1 MTILYLADIRFPI
14 ERANGVHT
22 METCAS
28 LAERGHHV
36 HLLVRPDTATPA
48 RDPFEYYGVA
58 VTPRLRV
65 ERVPVCVPPLLRR
78 AGYLAWTLLRL
89 LQRGRWSAV
98 YTPSLLLASAA
109 LRLPRG
115 LRPPVVFES
124 HNFSPSFARAAAAL
138 ETGARTAGARKLRRL
153 ERRERR
159 VWHRAD
165 GYVTTTRVLAAE
177 LRERFGPREHAATAP
192 NAVRPDRVRA
202 YAPPRR
208 GGAPVVAYAG
218 SLHPYKGAD
227 VLLEALACVPGA
239 RGLVIGGH
247 PRDAADRDRLDALA
261 RDCGIAKRVTFTGL
275 VPPAEVL
282 ELLRGADVLVLPLR
296 DMPHTRYDSPMKL
309 FEYLAV
315 GRPIVASDLLST
327 REIFIDGKTA
337 RLFEAGNPA
346 ALADEIRGVLAD
358 PEGADRMGRA
368 AFDAAADYT
377 WARRAERVER
387 LLDEVVGEAV
397 A

>member
-1 MTILYLADIRFPI
+1 MTILYLADIRFPL

-22 METCAS
+22 METCVS
-28 LAERGHHV
+28 LAERDHDV

-48 RDPFEYYGVA
+48 RDPFAYYGVPA
-58 VTPRLRV
+58 TPRLRI
-65 ERVPVCVPPLLRR
+65 ECAPVCGPPPLRR
-78 AGYLAWTLLRL
+78 AGYLARMAWRL
-89 LQRGRWSAV
+89 LQRRRWSAV
-98 YTPSLLLASAA
+98 YTPNLLLASAA

-138 ETGARTAGARKLRRL
+138 ETGARAAGPRKLRRL

-159 VWHRAD
+159 VWRGAE
-165 GYVTTTRVLAAE
+165 GYVTTTRVLAGE
-177 LRERFGPREHAATAP
+177 LRERFGTRAHAATAP
-192 NAVRPDRVRA
+192 NAVRLDRVRA
-202 YAPPRR
+202 WSPPPRD
-208 GGAPVVAYAG
+208 GAPVVAYAG

-227 VLLEALACVPGA
+227 VLVEALACVPGV

-261 RDCGIAKRVTFTGL
+261 RDRGIAERVRFTGL

-327 REIFIDGKTA
+327 REIFVDGTTA

-346 ALADEIRGVLAD
+346 ALAAAVRAVLAD
-358 PEGADRMGRA
+358 PDRADGMGRA
-368 AFDAAADYT
+368 AFAAAADYT
-377 WARRAERVER
+377 WARRAERIER
-387 LLDEVVGEAV
+387 LLDEVVGEAR

>member
-1 MTILYLADIRFPI
+1 MTILYLADIRFPL

-28 LAERGHHV
+28 LAERGHVV

-48 RDPFEYYGVA
+48 RDPFEYYGVPE
-58 VTPRLRV
+58 TPRLRV
-65 ERVPVCVPPLLRR
+65 ESVPVRGPLPLRR
-78 AGYLAWTLLRL
+78 LGYLARMTSRL
-89 LQRGRWSAV
+89 LERGRWSAV
-98 YTPSLLLASAA
+98 YTPNLLLAAAA
-109 LRLPRG
+109 LRLPRT

-138 ETGARTAGARKLRRL
+138 ETGARAAGPRKLRRL

-159 VWHRAD
+159 VWSCAE
-165 GYVTTTRVLAAE
+165 GYVTTTHVLAGE
-177 LRERFGPREHAATAP
+177 LRQRFGPRAHAATAP
-192 NAVRPDRVRA
+192 NAVRLDRVRA
-202 YAPPRR
+202 WSPPPR
-208 GGAPVVAYAG
+208 GGPPVVAYAG

-227 VLLEALACVPGA
+227 VLLEALARVPGG

-247 PRDAADRDRLDALA
+247 PRDAADRDRLVALA
-261 RDCGIAKRVTFTGL
+261 RDRGIAERVRFTGL

-282 ELLRGADVLVLPLR
+282 ELLRDADVLVLPLR

-327 REIFIDGKTA
+327 REIFVDGTTA

-346 ALADEIRGVLAD
+346 ALAAAVQEVLAD
-358 PEGADRMGRA
+358 PDRADRMGRA
-368 AFDAAADYT
+368 AFDAAADHT
-377 WARRAERVER
+377 WARRAERIER
-387 LLDEVVGEAV
+387 LLADV
-397 A
+397 AGDA

>member
-1 MTILYLADIRFPI
+1 MTILYLADIRFPL

-36 HLLVRPDTATPA
+36 HLLVRPDTVTPA
-48 RDPFEYYGVA
+48 RDPFAYYGVPE
-58 VTPRLRV
+58 TPRLRV
-65 ERVPVCVPPLLRR
+65 ERVPACGPPPLRR
-78 AGYLAWTLLRL
+78 AGYLVRMALRL
-89 LQRGRWSAV
+89 LERRRWDAV
-98 YTPSLLLASAA
+98 YTPNLLLASAA
-109 LRLPRG
+109 LGLPRA

-138 ETGARTAGARKLRRL
+138 ETGAHAAGSRKLRRL

-159 VWHRAD
+159 VWRGAE
-165 GYVTTTRVLAAE
+165 GYVTTTRVLAGE
-177 LRERFGPREHAATAP
+177 LRERFGARAHAATAP

-202 YAPPRR
+202 WSPPRR
-208 GGAPVVAYAG
+208 GGPPVAAYAG

-227 VLLEALACVPGA
+227 VLIEALASVPGA

-261 RDCGIAKRVTFTGL
+261 RGLGIAARVTFTGL
-275 VPPAEVL
+275 VPPADVL

-309 FEYLAV
+309 FEYLAA

-327 REIFIDGKTA
+327 REIFADGKTA

-346 ALADEIRGVLAD
+346 ALAAAVRAVLAD
-358 PEGADRMGRA
+358 PGAADRMGRA
-368 AFDAAADYT
+368 AFEASASYT
-377 WARRAERVER
+377 WARRAERIER
-387 LLDEVVGEAV
+387 LLDAV
-397 A
+397 AAEPAR